1 MSGGQQRG
9 EPSRVRPF
17 LPDEPVPAGA
27 DPAAAVVGSTATADG
42 SAAAV
47 AGAAVEKQRP
57 SDVSPLRPYLL
68 TGGRTR
74 PAAAPL
80 ELEAQVVTTETGYIA
95 INTLTYEYRDI
106 LELCQT
112 AHAVAEVAAQLKLHL
127 GVARILVVDL
137 LVLGHVTTRRPDVQP
152 HRNVQIIERVI
163 RGLQA
168 ID

>member
-1 MSGGQQRG
+1 MGGGHRG
-9 EPSRVRPF
+9 AEPSRVRPF
-17 LPDEPVPAGA
+17 LPDEPL
-27 DPAAAVVGSTATADG
+27 PAADDEPAAD
-42 SAAAV
+42 
-47 AGAAVEKQRP
+47 ERRP
-57 SDVSPLRPYLL
+57 GEVSPLRPYLL

-74 PAAAPL
+74 PATATL
-80 ELEAQVVTTETGYIA
+80 ELEAQVVTTETGYLA
-95 INTLTYEYRDI
+95 MDTLTYEYRDI

-137 LVLGHVTTRRPDVQP
+137 LVLGHVTTRRPEVLP

-168 ID
+168 LD

>member
-17 LPDEPVPAGA
+17 LPDGPTPADD
-27 DPAAAVVGSTATADG
+27 DP
-42 SAAAV
+42 
-47 AGAAVEKQRP
+47 AVEKQRP
-57 SDVSPLRPYLL
+57 SEVSPLRPYLL

-74 PAAAPL
+74 PSAAPL

-95 INTLTYEYRDI
+95 INTMSYEYRDI

-112 AHAVAEVAAQLKLHL
+112 AHAIAEVAAQLKLHL

-137 LVLGHVTTRRPDVQP
+137 LVLGHVTTRRPGVQP

-163 RGLQA
+163 RGLQS